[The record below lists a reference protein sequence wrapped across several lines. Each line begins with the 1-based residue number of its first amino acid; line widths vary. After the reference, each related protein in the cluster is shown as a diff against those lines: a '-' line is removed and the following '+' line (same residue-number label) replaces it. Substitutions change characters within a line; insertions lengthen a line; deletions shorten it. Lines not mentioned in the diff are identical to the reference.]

1 MKFLCNGRIF
11 SLGFCGI
18 SASAQVAK
26 YNLGRNEIWE
36 NIRQTDVI
44 VYTF

>member
-11 SLGFCGI
+11 SLGT

-36 NIRQTDVI
+36 NIKQMDVT